1 MMQLKHI
8 QNHCFSYYLD
18 VFFINLT
25 RLSFFTALKPKSLQ
39 WPKRFYA
46 PWPLWSYLPGFFLPS
61 PQLQPIWPL
70 LFLWKCQTSSCLS
83 TCAFAVPGMLFPW
96 NIHMTIPSPLSG
108 LSPNINLK
116 KKAFCDY
123 FIYNCTTD
131 FLFLSFLIYRSHGPF
146 HYLTDFNRL
155 CIFCVIVSPALKH
168 KPHEGRVFCVFCL
181 LLCLACDGQKS

>member
-1 MMQLKHI
+1 MLWVFIALLALVRVFQFLFEAIWIYASLRMMQLKHI

-18 VFFINLT
+18 VFFINLA

-61 PQLQPIWPL
+61 PQLQPTWPL
-70 LFLWKCQTSSCLS
+70 LFLWKCQTSSCLN
-83 TCAFAVPGMLFPW
+83 TCAFAVPGMLFLW

-116 KKAFCDY
+116 KKSLLW
-123 FIYNCTTD
+123 
-131 FLFLSFLIYRSHGPF
+131 LF
-146 HYLTDFNRL
+146 YL
-155 CIFCVIVSPALKH
+155 
-168 KPHEGRVFCVFCL
+168 
-181 LLCLACDGQKS
+181 